1 MYRIRPVHLIFLTP
15 AQAMVTFM
23 LAGPAVYVLWLSFT
37 VSNFGQNPQFVGWQN
52 YAAILTDRYF
62 WTAAWNTFIVVNA
75 VVYIELL
82 LAVLVALVVA
92 SLKTGRMLMFAVVLV
107 PYGISEVVG
116 VLSWRFLADPSI
128 GLITNTL
135 ALIGIDF
142 NWTLNPE
149 AALVLITTISI
160 WHHLPFSFVIIYAAI
175 ISVPNELYE
184 AARVD
189 GATKWQEF
197 WLITAPI
204 IVPAALLAIIF
215 RYVFA
220 FRMFSEVWLV
230 TQGGPIRLTEV
241 LGTYL
246 YRTGFRYSD
255 FGGAAATGWLMVLGS
270 LLLAAIYL
278 RAIYRSAFRDA

>member
-1 MYRIRPVHLIFLTP
+1 
-15 AQAMVTFM
+15 MVTFM

-175 ISVPNELYE
+175 ISVPTELYE

-189 GATKWQEF
+189 GATRWQEF